1 LVVEI
6 DTAKFGPHSTVECR
20 AHGHGVAG
28 RKRAVCCAL
37 KSRALAA
44 FSFSRIAYLQELMA
58 DPVVT
63 CDGHTYERSAIEYW
77 LQSNNTSPITNEP
90 LSSKALIP
98 NFLLRSQIAAF
109 KDANPQSTFAGGS
122 SSPPPPAPISAW
134 SAAGAP
140 VVSSTVVATPSPPA
154 PLPAGAGH
162 ALLKEEMN
170 KKKNKTIRLYTGD
183 NGGAAEEEIS
193 PSERSSSLV
202 NKTRSFPGGSSTHI
216 SAPASEPKPL
226 ERSKSSQ
233 DAQKALERAL
243 ASKGQFSFGSFGGY
257 RVSPDAA
264 LLRVQAW
271 RSFRERFGT
280 TAFVPSMHYLTWSP

>member
-1 LVVEI
+1 LCQRL
-6 DTAKFGPHSTVECR
+6 KQ
-20 AHGHGVAG
+20 HG
-28 RKRAVCCAL
+28 
-37 KSRALAA
+37 
-44 FSFSRIAYLQELMA
+44 
-58 DPVVT
+58 
-63 CDGHTYERSAIEYW
+63 
-77 LQSNNTSPITNEP
+77 
-90 LSSKALIP
+90 
-98 NFLLRSQIAAF
+98 
-109 KDANPQSTFAGGS
+109 
-122 SSPPPPAPISAW
+122 
-134 SAAGAP
+134 AAGAHP
-140 VVSSTVVATPSPPA
+140 RVVRKRGARGVIKSGSNAFAARPA
-154 PLPAGAGH
+154 PGRRGH

-170 KKKNKTIRLYTGD
+170 KKKNKTIRMYTGD

-193 PSERSSSLV
+193 PD
-202 NKTRSFPGGSSTHI
+202 TRSFPGGSSTHI

>member
-1 LVVEI
+1 
-6 DTAKFGPHSTVECR
+6 
-20 AHGHGVAG
+20 
-28 RKRAVCCAL
+28 
-37 KSRALAA
+37 
-44 FSFSRIAYLQELMA
+44 MA

-109 KDANPQSTFAGGS
+109 KDANPQSACASGS
-122 SSPPPPAPISAW
+122 SSTAPPAPIPAW
-134 SAAGAP
+134 SGKEVP
-140 VVSSTVVATPSPPA
+140 VVLSKVVAMRSPPA
-154 PLPAGAGH
+154 PLLAGAGH

-170 KKKNKTIRLYTGD
+170 KKKNKTIRMYTGD

-193 PSERSSSLV
+193 PD
-202 NKTRSFPGGSSTHI
+202 TRSFPGGSSTHI

>member
-1 LVVEI
+1 
-6 DTAKFGPHSTVECR
+6 
-20 AHGHGVAG
+20 
-28 RKRAVCCAL
+28 
-37 KSRALAA
+37 
-44 FSFSRIAYLQELMA
+44 
-58 DPVVT
+58 
-63 CDGHTYERSAIEYW
+63 
-77 LQSNNTSPITNEP
+77 
-90 LSSKALIP
+90 
-98 NFLLRSQIAAF
+98 
-109 KDANPQSTFAGGS
+109 
-122 SSPPPPAPISAW
+122 
-134 SAAGAP
+134 
-140 VVSSTVVATPSPPA
+140 
-154 PLPAGAGH
+154 
-162 ALLKEEMN
+162 
-170 KKKNKTIRLYTGD
+170 
-183 NGGAAEEEIS
+183 
-193 PSERSSSLV
+193 LV